1 MLELIILAFLV
12 GGYVLIHRRIN
23 PYVVFA
29 VVFVLGMLGGE
40 RKNRRDILV
49 SDAQRILN
57 RLAIESAH
65 FNQLR
70 RELSMGG
77 GQLRRALD
85 SLKYSSYIQEEKVG
99 NKVLYSVLWQ
109 RNGEDTMLMSML
121 WDLD

>member
-1 MLELIILAFLV
+1 MLEFIILLFLV
-12 GGYVLIHRRIN
+12 VGYVFIHRRIN
-23 PYVVFA
+23 PYVVFPVVFA

-85 SLKYSSYIQEEKVG
+85 SLKYSSYIQEENVG

-109 RNGEDTMLMSML
+109 RSEEKEQ
-121 WDLD
+121 

>member
-40 RKNRRDILV
+40 RKNRGDILV

-109 RNGEDTMLMSML
+109 RNGEKER
-121 WDLD
+121 

>member
-1 MLELIILAFLV
+1 MLEFIILLFLV
-12 GGYVLIHRRIN
+12 GGYVFIHRRIK

-40 RKNRRDILV
+40 RKNRGDILV

-57 RLAIESAH
+57 QLAIEAAH

-109 RNGEDTMLMSML
+109 RSEEKEQ
-121 WDLD
+121 

>member
-1 MLELIILAFLV
+1 MLEFIILLFLV

-40 RKNRRDILV
+40 RKNRRGILV

-109 RNGEDTMLMSML
+109 RSEEKEQ
-121 WDLD
+121 